1 MALVQDSMKG
11 CCHGR
16 NHGKVCRGIWCS
28 QRYGVRVLGT
38 LPFLPRAWVQRHGLP
53 STPQSPTQLSQQAL
67 GIGQETGFR
76 ASEAN
81 SSGFRLNIYTSC
93 EEMRNHPGW
102 ELNAWRHTVCHT
114 ILQHLSLR
122 SHAEKAFE
130 GEKDSHACTHT
141 HTHSHARVHGLCS

>member
-1 MALVQDSMKG
+1 MARSGEASGVARGVVSECWAPCLFYLGLGVQG
-11 CCHGR
+11 
-16 NHGKVCRGIWCS
+16 
-28 QRYGVRVLGT
+28 
-38 LPFLPRAWVQRHGLP
+38 HGLP

-81 SSGFRLNIYTSC
+81 SSGFRLNINTSS
-93 EEMRNHPGW
+93 EEMRDHPGW

-130 GEKDSHACTHT
+130 GEKDSHACTYT
-141 HTHSHARVHGLCS
+141 RTHSHARAHGLCS